1 MSRRR
6 SSKKNPCSGK
16 SLLISKRDVDSLV
29 RALENVRWCDED
41 SVWEFGVLLGR
52 WSVRLR
58 SEVLRRV
65 DDFDE

>member
-6 SSKKNPCSGK
+6 GRKKNSCDGK
-16 SLLISKRDVDSLV
+16 SLLVSKREIDSLV
-29 RALENVRWCDED
+29 RALESVRWCDED

-58 SEVLRRV
+58 SEVLRRSEG
-65 DDFDE
+65 FDE